1 MNNFFHQGIEEN
13 RFESPDILYFGS
25 MKMLKSFRDA
35 FNGIG
40 ILIRSE
46 RNFQIHIVAFLIA
59 IGASFYFQISTGE
72 FITILMV
79 SALVFS
85 LEAVNTAIE
94 KLCDEVTQER
104 KESIRKTKDV
114 AAGAVLISA
123 IFALTV
129 GVVIFWKYI
138 F

>member
-59 IGASFYFQISTGE
+59 VGAGFYLQITRGE
-72 FITILMV
+72 FITILIV

-85 LEAVNTAIE
+85 LEAANTAIE

-104 KESIRKTKDV
+104 KESIRKIKDV

-123 IFALTV
+123 IFALAV
-129 GVVIFWKYI
+129 GVTIFWKYV